1 LPAAL
6 LIDYDQSSGVAWPT
20 RRLRRMRRLQI
31 LLQERLAAMGWGRT
45 LLLGDIGT
53 QLNVNDVER
62 DLDQV
67 KQYLQNEQAE
77 HQTEVAAINSLI
89 KENQDLKLYIATLI
103 RLLVS
108 KNVLSQAELGR
119 LVNLLDPS

>member
-1 LPAAL
+1 
-6 LIDYDQSSGVAWPT
+6 
-20 RRLRRMRRLQI
+20 
-31 LLQERLAAMGWGRT
+31 MGWGRT